1 MTAILDKLE
10 CAPVEERVEDILMRV
25 VGEFSADLNA
35 TVVEGVVDVVDAVVV
50 IFSVVPAVAVAA
62 AGVVPVVTADKI
74 FVIVP
79 VVAVAVVVVVV
90 AVVVE
95 LMELLNFGVPKLKAP
110 LHSVSPRNGMHNPL
124 VGSISGKAVEFLV
137 RRLLPA
143 CWMRGYTFPLGLQ
156 TPAKSS

>member
-25 VGEFSADLNA
+25 VVEFSADLNA
-35 TVVEGVVDVVDAVVV
+35 TVVEGVVDVVAAVVV
-50 IFSVVPAVAVAA
+50 VFSEVPVVAVAA
-62 AGVVPVVTADKI
+62 AGVVPVVTVDKI
-74 FVIVP
+74 F
-79 VVAVAVVVVVV
+79 VVVVVV
-90 AVVVE
+90 VIVAVVV
-95 LMELLNFGVPKLKAP
+95 ELLNFGVPKLKAP

-124 VGSISGKAVEFLV
+124 LGSISGKAVEFLV

>member
-25 VGEFSADLNA
+25 VVEFSADLNA
-35 TVVEGVVDVVDAVVV
+35 TVVEGVVDVVAAVVV
-50 IFSVVPAVAVAA
+50 IFSVVPVVAVAA
-62 AGVVPVVTADKI
+62 AGVVPVVTVDKI
-74 FVIVP
+74 FV
-79 VVAVAVVVVVV
+79 VVFVVVIVVVVV
-90 AVVVE
+90 
-95 LMELLNFGVPKLKAP
+95 ELLNFGVPKLKAP

-124 VGSISGKAVEFLV
+124 LGSISGKAVEFLV

>member
-25 VGEFSADLNA
+25 VVEFSADLNA

-50 IFSVVPAVAVAA
+50 IFSVVPVVAIAA
-62 AGVVPVVTADKI
+62 AGVVPVVTVDKI
-74 FVIVP
+74 F
-79 VVAVAVVVVVV
+79 VVVVVV
-90 AVVVE
+90 VIVAVVV
-95 LMELLNFGVPKLKAP
+95 ELLNFGVPKLKAP

-124 VGSISGKAVEFLV
+124 LGSISGKAVEFLV

-143 CWMRGYTFPLGLQ
+143 CWMSGYSFPLGLQ

>member
-25 VGEFSADLNA
+25 VVEFSADLNA
-35 TVVEGVVDVVDAVVV
+35 TVVEGVVDVVAAVVV
-50 IFSVVPAVAVAA
+50 VFSEVPVVAVAA
-62 AGVVPVVTADKI
+62 AGVVPVVTVDKI
-74 FVIVP
+74 F
-79 VVAVAVVVVVV
+79 VVVVVV
-90 AVVVE
+90 IVAVVV
-95 LMELLNFGVPKLKAP
+95 ELLNFGVPKLKAP

-124 VGSISGKAVEFLV
+124 LGSISGKAVEFLV

>member
-25 VGEFSADLNA
+25 VVEFSADLNA
-35 TVVEGVVDVVDAVVV
+35 TIVEGVVDVVAAVVV
-50 IFSVVPAVAVAA
+50 VFSEVPVVAVAA
-62 AGVVPVVTADKI
+62 AGVVPVVTVDKI
-74 FVIVP
+74 F
-79 VVAVAVVVVVV
+79 VVVVVV
-90 AVVVE
+90 VIVAVVV
-95 LMELLNFGVPKLKAP
+95 ELLNFGVPKLKAP

>member
-35 TVVEGVVDVVDAVVV
+35 TVVEGVVDVVAAVVV
-50 IFSVVPAVAVAA
+50 VFSEVPVVAVAA
-62 AGVVPVVTADKI
+62 AGVVPVVTVDKI
-74 FVIVP
+74 F
-79 VVAVAVVVVVV
+79 VVVVVV
-90 AVVVE
+90 VIVAVVV
-95 LMELLNFGVPKLKAP
+95 ELLNFGVPKLKAP

-143 CWMRGYTFPLGLQ
+143 CWMRGYTFPLWLQ

>member
-25 VGEFSADLNA
+25 VVEFSADLNA

-74 FVIVP
+74 FV
-79 VVAVAVVVVVV
+79 VVVVVV
-90 AVVVE
+90 IVAVVV
-95 LMELLNFGVPKLKAP
+95 ELLNFGVPKLKAP

-124 VGSISGKAVEFLV
+124 LGSISGKAVEFLV

>member
-25 VGEFSADLNA
+25 VVEFSADLNA
-35 TVVEGVVDVVDAVVV
+35 TVVEGVVDVVAAVVV
-50 IFSVVPAVAVAA
+50 VFSEVPVVAVAA
-62 AGVVPVVTADKI
+62 AGVVPVVTVDKI
-74 FVIVP
+74 FVVVVIV
-79 VVAVAVVVVVV
+79 VIVAVVV
-90 AVVVE
+90 
-95 LMELLNFGVPKLKAP
+95 ELLNFGVPKLKAP

-124 VGSISGKAVEFLV
+124 LGSISGKAVEFLV

>member
-25 VGEFSADLNA
+25 VVEFSADLNA

-62 AGVVPVVTADKI
+62 AGVVPVVTVDKI
-74 FVIVP
+74 F
-79 VVAVAVVVVVV
+79 VVVVV

>member
-35 TVVEGVVDVVDAVVV
+35 TVVEGVVDVVAAVVV
-50 IFSVVPAVAVAA
+50 VFSEVPVVAVAA
-62 AGVVPVVTADKI
+62 AGVVPVVTVDKI
-74 FVIVP
+74 F
-79 VVAVAVVVVVV
+79 VVVVVV
-90 AVVVE
+90 VIVAVVV
-95 LMELLNFGVPKLKAP
+95 ELLNFGVPKLKAP

-124 VGSISGKAVEFLV
+124 LGSISGKAVEFLV